1 MMTTKP
7 ETRPN
12 RARLMMGA
20 AAVAMALGALA
31 PPARAADPAPSGAA
45 DADAPMT
52 EIDVV
57 AKVMRVSPSNVPLE
71 ATEPTSIV
79 PEGFLRDNIVP
90 LSSFDDMV
98 KFQPSVYAQSPNG
111 PGLGK
116 AETLSLRGFQDSQF
130 NITFDGIPF
139 GDATDLHH
147 TSSALFV
154 AHDMGQAEVD
164 RGPGT
169 ASTIGKATFGGTL
182 GFLSKTPSEDPGV
195 TAYGT
200 YGSWN
205 TKGIG
210 GEVDT
215 GRTVLGRMF
224 FDVQRT
230 TSDGYLTGAEEQ
242 RTNYFFKDVLDIG
255 ERTTVT
261 LVASKNHSFEYTTQ
275 GVTLADLA
283 KYGDNW
289 GLGDNPKAQSYYKYQ
304 PSRYTSDFDY
314 IRVQSELTDSLKLDN
329 TAYTNGFGH
338 HYKESSDASDSN
350 PKDVGVT
357 VYNAA
362 GKKVATYAGDIP
374 GKEANANYRTFGD
387 TLRLTDSLSI
397 GDIKAGV
404 WYDRQL
410 DHRHSESY
418 DWTQNIL
425 VTGKYGTPYTYKYRD
440 LNTTWQPYAEFD
452 WKVTPDL
459 TLIPGVKVTSF
470 TRDVDALYNKT
481 KPPAPLNYSETYTE
495 AQPSIAAHYTI
506 QEGWTAYAQ
515 VAKGF
520 LAPPIDV
527 FQVAKIA
534 SIKPEETMNYQIGTA
549 VQHGRWMVGADAYY
563 IDFSNYISTS
573 QVPGTTEST
582 FVNGAGAIYKG
593 LEMEAQ
599 YALTDA
605 LSLYAN
611 ASLNHAQY
619 KDNYVWV
626 ANTPQWM
633 ATTGVMYDSPEGL
646 YFSAIGKV
654 VGPFYGQDNTTDAK
668 TGQPDFANAYR
679 IHPVFTADV
688 SVGWRLKDLG
698 YHLVDVTPSLKI
710 GNLFDTHRING
721 FAGSQSA
728 TGDALYWT
736 TPGRSVFFNL
746 SVTGW

>member
-1 MMTTKP
+1 M
-7 ETRPN
+7 
-12 RARLMMGA
+12 RAQLMMGA
-20 AAVAMALGALA
+20 AAAVALSSVTLGAGA
-31 PPARAADPAPSGAA
+31 ARAAETPEA
-45 DADAPMT
+45 DGPIE
-52 EIDVV
+52 EINVV
-57 AKVMRVSPSNVPLE
+57 ATVMHVSPSNVPLDSL
-71 ATEPTSIV
+71 EPTSIV

-154 AHDMGQAEVD
+154 AHDMGEAEVD

-182 GFLSKTPSEDPGV
+182 GFRSKTPSEDPSV
-195 TAYGT
+195 TAYAT

-210 GEVDT
+210 GEIDT
-215 GRTVLGRMF
+215 GRTVVGRMF
-224 FDVQRT
+224 FDVQHT
-230 TSDGYLTGAEEQ
+230 TSDGYLTHAAEE
-242 RTNYFFKDVLDIG
+242 RTNYFFKDQLDIG
-255 ERTTVT
+255 EKTVVT
-261 LVASKNHSFEYTTQ
+261 LAASKNHSFEYTTQ
-275 GVTLADLA
+275 GATLADIA
-283 KYGDNW
+283 KYGDNY
-289 GLGDNPKAQSYYKYQ
+289 GLGDNPKLQSYYKYQ
-304 PSRYTSDFDY
+304 PSRYSSDFEY
-314 IRVQSELTDSLKLDN
+314 IRVQSELTDSFKLDN
-329 TAYTNGFGH
+329 TTYTNGFGH
-338 HYKESSDASDSN
+338 HYQESKDASDN
-350 PKDVGVT
+350 NAADNGVT
-357 VYNAA
+357 FYNAA
-362 GKKVATYAGDIP
+362 GKKVATYANDIP

-387 TLRLTDSLSI
+387 TFRLTDSLSF

-410 DHRHSESY
+410 DHRHSETI
-418 DWTQNIL
+418 DWTQGAIWAP
-425 VTGKYGTPYTYKYRD
+425 TKYGTAYSYKYRD
-440 LNTTWQPYAEFD
+440 VNTTWQPYAELD

-459 TLIPGVKVTSF
+459 TLVPGVKVTSF
-470 TRDVDALYNKT
+470 TRDVEALYNKT

-495 AQPSIAAHYTI
+495 AQPSIAAHYTL

-527 FQVAKIA
+527 FQVTKIA
-534 SIKPEETMNYQIGTA
+534 SIKPEETWNYQIGTA
-549 VQHGRWMVGADAYY
+549 VQRGRWMVGVDAYY

-573 QVPGTTEST
+573 QVPGTTETT
-582 FVNGAGAIYKG
+582 FVNGAGVIYKG
-593 LEMEAQ
+593 LEGEAQ

-611 ASLNHAQY
+611 ASLNRAQY
-619 KDNYVWV
+619 KNTNVWV
-626 ANTPQWM
+626 ADTPQWM
-633 ATTGVMYDSPEGL
+633 ATTGVMYDSRDGL

-654 VGPFYGQDNTTDAK
+654 VGPFYGQDNTTDAA

-679 IHPVFTADV
+679 IHAGFVADV

-698 YHLVDVTPSLKI
+698 YHLLDVTPSLKI

-721 FAGSQSA
+721 FAGTQSA
-728 TGDALYWT
+728 TGQALYWT